1 MIWMLL
7 SNVLAILMLFI
18 SLNRK
23 KRRSSLIVA
32 LLLSVIFLV
41 GCKEEEFKIK
51 NIEIELGQQVSDDV
65 MDYLVISSE
74 NVENFT
80 ETAKLDTSN
89 IDNMKVG
96 NYMAIIE
103 HKGRKIS
110 IPVSVVDTEPPCI
123 AEKLIQI
130 EEGKIIKVSE
140 VAFATDLSG
149 VDIVFIDDG
158 KETDTLETKLGM
170 TITVKATD
178 LYGNISFKEIVPYIV
193 ERKSVSDNSITEHI
207 NILEDMDDGMENAAL
222 LKYYKDD
229 IQVVKDMGSE
239 SGIKIR
245 YYETDLN
252 DDGLQD
258 MIVYIRSAYHSG
270 TLGDRFEILMNH
282 ERTYRSVSHIT
293 IGLFTEDMEV
303 LGCVYLLKEKTNDYY
318 DLEVIGDDNIHF
330 FLRYDRGKYQY
341 VGIK

>member
-1 MIWMLL
+1 MDKKLNYCIKLFLL
-7 SNVLAILMLFI
+7 FLYIGLLTGCGRIDYM
-18 SLNRK
+18 
-23 KRRSSLIVA
+23 RRSVE
-32 LLLSVIFLV
+32 V
-41 GCKEEEFKIK
+41 
-51 NIEIELGQQVSDDV
+51 ELGEP
-65 MDYLVISSE
+65 LSE
-74 NVENFT
+74 NVLDYLIIEEKDQDRFVAD
-80 ETAKLDTSN
+80 AKLDISN
-89 IDNMKVG
+89 IDATKAG
-96 NYMAIIE
+96 NYKAKVLYGNEI
-103 HKGRKIS
+103 IS

-193 ERKSVSDNSITEHI
+193 ERKSVSDNSITKHI
-207 NILEDMDDGMENAAL
+207 NILEDMDDGMENADL
-222 LKYYKDD
+222 LEYYKDD
-229 IQVVKDMGSE
+229 IQAVKDMGSK

-282 ERTYRSVSHIT
+282 EHTYESVSHIT
-293 IGLFTEDMEV
+293 VRLFTVDMEV
-303 LGCVYLLKEKTNDYY
+303 FGCVYLLEEKINDYY
-318 DLEVIGDDNIHF
+318 DLEVVGDDNIHF
-330 FLRYDRGKYQY
+330 FLRYDRGEYQY